1 MKKSSGERKSENK
14 EREQTKSSTGDG
26 EMAIEIEI
34 AIGINVADEWTKI
47 RIAMIPAVIG
57 LFLYSFVVSNIN
69 MNIKR
74 CIDVRMFYERLI

>member
-1 MKKSSGERKSENK
+1 MKKSNGERKSGNK
-14 EREQTKSSTGDG
+14 ERERMRSLTGDG

-34 AIGINVADEWTKI
+34 AIGTNVADEWMKI

-57 LFLYSFVVSNIN
+57 LLSYPFVVPNIN

-74 CIDVRMFYERLI
+74 RIDVRAFHKRLT